1 MNKKV
6 TIINTIMI
14 IILFLIIVA
23 NNLEHHYDM
32 EATVSRV
39 DWETRTV
46 EAIDVTGNIWI
57 YEFDKTNLKENEK
70 IQIKFYDN
78 CTSDN
83 REDDKIVNIKRL
95 H

>member
-1 MNKKV
+1 MKKTLIIIV
-6 TIINTIMI
+6 TVE
-14 IILFLIIVA
+14 IILFLIILA
-23 NNLEHHYDM
+23 NNLEHYYDM

-39 DWETRTV
+39 DWETRTL
-46 EAIDVTGNIWI
+46 EAVDVTGNFWA
-57 YEFDKTNLKENEK
+57 YVFDKTNLKENEK

-78 CTSDN
+78 CTTDN